1 MENATSKRENNR
13 EDYEMREFAEVYLQ
27 LNRRIKDLHQ
37 RVLMKDHVEAY
48 LIACDVTELA
58 QELEDVLQKDANIQ

>member
-1 MENATSKRENNR
+1 MK
-13 EDYEMREFAEVYLQ
+13 REFAEVYLQ

-37 RVLMKDHVEAY
+37 RVLSQDHVEAY

-58 QELEDVLQKDANIQ
+58 QELEDVLQKEANTVKQ

>member
-1 MENATSKRENNR
+1 MTR
-13 EDYEMREFAEVYLQ
+13 DFAEVYLQ
-27 LNRRIKDLHQ
+27 LNRRIKDLHH

-58 QELEDVLQKDANIQ
+58 QELEDVLQKEANTVKQ